1 MVDALIHS
9 RQFLHRLASP
19 RQRAG
24 RFVGDIELNEHQHER
39 NLGKEIEPMFETPLT
54 VVGHIVNDLQ
64 RRKVGDQEVI
74 KFRVASNSRRRTGD
88 GSWEPGNSLF
98 ITVNC
103 WGKLVTGVGA
113 ALGKGAPVIVVGHVY
128 TSEYEDRDGNRRS
141 SLEMRATSVGPDL
154 SRVIVRI
161 EKPGYTG
168 PDADPGAAAVAAAG
182 GATDEDPSANDD
194 QVQSGDAADG
204 PSPLPLSA

>member
-1 MVDALIHS
+1 
-9 RQFLHRLASP
+9 
-19 RQRAG
+19 
-24 RFVGDIELNEHQHER
+24 
-39 NLGKEIEPMFETPLT
+39 MFETPLT

-74 KFRVASNSRRRTGD
+74 KFRGASNSRRRTAD

-113 ALGKGAPVIVVGHVY
+113 ALGKGAPGLVVGHVY

-154 SRVIVRI
+154 SRVFVRI

-168 PDADPGAAAVAAAG
+168 PDADQSLAASDATAAI
-182 GATDEDPSANDD
+182 DD
-194 QVQSGDAADG
+194 VPTADDSVPVGDAPADPG
-204 PSPLPLSA
+204 PLPLSA

>member
-1 MVDALIHS
+1 
-9 RQFLHRLASP
+9 
-19 RQRAG
+19 
-24 RFVGDIELNEHQHER
+24 
-39 NLGKEIEPMFETPLT
+39 MFETPLT
-54 VVGHIVNDLQ
+54 VVGHIVNDPQ

-88 GSWEPGNSLF
+88 GSWEHGNSLF

-113 ALGKGAPVIVVGHVY
+113 ALGKGAPVIVVGHVH

-141 SLEMRATSVGPDL
+141 SLEMRATAVGPDL
-154 SRVIVRI
+154 SRVFVRI

-168 PDADPGAAAVAAAG
+168 PAADQGPAIGGTTGDAGDVSTDEVS
-182 GATDEDPSANDD
+182 TDEDHETGDVPAR
-194 QVQSGDAADG
+194 SGDAVAD
-204 PSPLPLSA
+204 PASLSVLV